1 VDKNGIQEKSLSNLG
16 KGKKEESCVP
26 LSIST
31 TDEEDT
37 SEEEDS
43 NPNDKII
50 ERWSNWC
57 PNLDEL
63 DISDEL
69 DKSNELDK
77 IETEDPLPTKPVASE
92 EIIGEIDET
101 EDPLLTKEKEKLYV
115 LNFPKRNLKL

>member
-1 VDKNGIQEKSLSNLG
+1 
-16 KGKKEESCVP
+16 
-26 LSIST
+26 
-31 TDEEDT
+31 
-37 SEEEDS
+37 
-43 NPNDKII
+43 
-50 ERWSNWC
+50 
-57 PNLDEL
+57 L